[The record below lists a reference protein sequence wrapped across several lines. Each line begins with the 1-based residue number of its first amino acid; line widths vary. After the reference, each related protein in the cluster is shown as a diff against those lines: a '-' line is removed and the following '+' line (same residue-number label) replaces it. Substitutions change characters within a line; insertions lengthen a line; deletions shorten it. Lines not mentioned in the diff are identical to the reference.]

1 MVLDN
6 DYEITLI
13 SEREREDGDNLRTYR
28 TSSCS
33 TPREAMLEAE
43 RMNPGYRSFHSVNYG
58 RKLFMSFI
66 PHNKVM
72 FSGLIVEDGPSV
84 TIKAQDGVTV
94 KATIKS
100 EQVRAFAVKG
110 SLIIIIGSIGG
121 DGNII
126 AEYSQV
132 RKLTKEERKEWE
144 RQCVQEQST

>member
-1 MVLDN
+1 
-6 DYEITLI
+6 
-13 SEREREDGDNLRTYR
+13 
-28 TSSCS
+28 
-33 TPREAMLEAE
+33 
-43 RMNPGYRSFHSVNYG
+43 
-58 RKLFMSFI
+58 MSFI
-66 PHNKVM
+66 PHNKFM